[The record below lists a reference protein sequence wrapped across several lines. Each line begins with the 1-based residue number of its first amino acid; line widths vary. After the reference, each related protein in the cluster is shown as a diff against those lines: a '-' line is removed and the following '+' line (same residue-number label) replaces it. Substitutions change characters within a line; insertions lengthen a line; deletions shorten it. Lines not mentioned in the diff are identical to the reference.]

1 LSHSNSYWPFFSN
14 YWSVEHILNFI
25 FQIDFPADKGEIQ
38 LFNLLKKWADVN
50 SEERGAQFGE
60 LVCKALRLDL
70 MNLSDLID
78 VVSKD
83 ILVVASEGATSEVL
97 KVIEYKQNNGIPAG
111 RMRGNEAV
119 LITGGSV
126 PIIDEFKEGI
136 FFDRKYTF
144 NIENNLISDNFL
156 SD

>member
-1 LSHSNSYWPFFSN
+1 
-14 YWSVEHILNFI
+14 
-25 FQIDFPADKGEIQ
+25 
-38 LFNLLKKWADVN
+38 
-50 SEERGAQFGE
+50 
-60 LVCKALRLDL
+60 

-144 NIENNLISDNFL
+144 NIKNNLISDNFL